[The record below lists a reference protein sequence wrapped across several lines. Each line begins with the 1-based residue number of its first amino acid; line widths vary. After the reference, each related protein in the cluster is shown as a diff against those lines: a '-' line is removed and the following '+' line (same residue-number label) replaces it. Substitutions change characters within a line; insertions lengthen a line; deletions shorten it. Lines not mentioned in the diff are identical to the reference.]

1 MLKQVVSSVLI
12 TALLAGSVSLVP
24 ASAAENNKASDTSEI
39 KTITVGIKDDV
50 KTYYDENGNEVNP
63 TKTDKPLRLKT
74 NLPSSYD
81 LRDYGRSTSV
91 KDQGTEG
98 LCWAFASTASVESSI
113 LTKGLSKET
122 SETLD
127 LSEGGNSW
135 YIHTNTTDTTSPLYN
150 EYMFDIKKGGAGGL
164 SIYVADSL
172 SSGYGTYPESML
184 RYEDYMI
191 NDYPEDYRFYSDYRL
206 KDYNEFDDFQTRHYN
221 NEFGLN
227 LEHKYLV
234 VMLRILC
241 HEMSHHINIEDFK
254 YDDDDEYY
262 DCLHYI
268 QDVYKSG
275 TEERKRAYRMI
286 PEEYAADQNAAEI
299 LRYHLSDLLNLYEEN

>member
-1 MLKQVVSSVLI
+1 MYSDEIVRKFLI
-12 TALLAGSVSLVP
+12 KAFDYI
-24 ASAAENNKASDTSEI
+24 NNLYN
-39 KTITVGIKDDV
+39 GLFDDV
-50 KTYYDENGNEVNP
+50 KLEVTDE
-63 TKTDKPLRLKT
+63 DWR
-74 NLPSSYD
+74 
-81 LRDYGRSTSV
+81 
-91 KDQGTEG
+91 Q
-98 LCWAFASTASVESSI
+98 
-113 LTKGLSKET
+113 
-122 SETLD
+122 
-127 LSEGGNSW
+127 
-135 YIHTNTTDTTSPLYN
+135 
-150 EYMFDIKKGGAGGL
+150 
-164 SIYVADSL
+164 
-172 SSGYGTYPESML
+172 SGYSYGFNEKTHEIKNPRITICIE
-184 RYEDYMI
+184 
-191 NDYPEDYRFYSDYRL
+191 
-206 KDYNEFDDFQTRHYN
+206 DYNEFDDFQTRHYN

-254 YDDDDEYY
+254 DDDDEYY